1 MRLHRSGRNKKI
13 AIVGAG
19 PGGLATA
26 MLLAQRGFRVQVFE
40 KQDVIGGRNA
50 ELRLGDYRFDLGPT
64 FLMMKFLLDELF
76 EETGRKLDDYIECRP
91 LDPMYKL
98 QFAERS
104 MHMYSDPARM
114 RAEVKAV
121 IPREGSAVNRF
132 LARES
137 AR

>member
-26 MLLAQRGFRVQVFE
+26 MLLAQRGFGVQVFE

-76 EETGRKLDDYIECRP
+76 EEGGRRSSDYLQFRQ
-91 LDPMYKL
+91 LDPMYALNFPDKT
-98 QFAERS
+98 
-104 MHMYSDPARM
+104 M
-114 RAEVKAV
+114 
-121 IPREGSAVNRF
+121 
-132 LARES
+132 LARSHPDAMKAEIDRHFPGEGAS
-137 AR
+137 LDRLSNARA